1 MPSCNKFIQ
10 SLRSALVQLILT
22 ETNGIKASPFKGNH
36 QKNFPDFKLGPFKAE
51 SIQNPKSKIQN
62 RNDDI
67 GVTVVTVEEQ
77 VPGLV
82 FEGWTIQA

>member
-1 MPSCNKFIQ
+1 MGLKPPLSRGIIKKIFLISSWVLLRRSQ
-10 SLRSALVQLILT
+10 S
-22 ETNGIKASPFKGNH
+22 K
-36 QKNFPDFKLGPFKAE
+36 
-51 SIQNPKSKIQN
+51 IQNPKSKIQN

-82 FEGWTIQA
+82 FEDWTIQA